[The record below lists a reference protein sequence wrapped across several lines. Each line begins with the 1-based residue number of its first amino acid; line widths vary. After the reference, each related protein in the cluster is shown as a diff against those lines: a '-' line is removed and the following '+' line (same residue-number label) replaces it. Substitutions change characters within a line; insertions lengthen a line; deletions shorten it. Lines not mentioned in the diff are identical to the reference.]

1 MALIDNK
8 GKTMLE
14 ALTNALNSADEVD
27 ICVGYFYFSGFEA
40 LADNLKNKKVRILVG
55 KEIDPECIPEIVKYS
70 RIKDE
75 HLDRWAPRRPT
86 SSALQLK
93 QNYLDA
99 LVGLVNDSETF
110 DSENSTEIFEMFV
123 SKILDGSLT
132 IRKTKEDF
140 HGKFYLLKN
149 DESSNQGGDYPGTLF
164 SGSSNLTYKGLSG
177 QGELNTSSREKSTF
191 LEHQAKFNELW
202 DSSQSILI
210 VDQSTAPE
218 FVDTLKEKL
227 WIYQTPSPYELYI
240 RVLHEIYQKLEEDS
254 RILTPGKITHG
265 EYMDFEYQTDAVIM
279 ALDRIEKFD
288 GVIIAD
294 VVGLGKSIIASTI
307 ARNLDLNTVIISPP
321 HLIPQWEDYKEIFGI
336 KGAKVHSAGNI
347 KSVYERYADSK
358 QPLLILI
365 DEAHRF
371 RNEDTEDYKLLHQ
384 VCRSNPDNKVVLLT
398 ATPFNNS
405 PKDIFA
411 LMKLF
416 QTPGQ
421 STIRSID
428 NLSIRFRE
436 LIQKYRKLRTDLRK
450 SSAKEIE
457 IQMRE
462 ISEEQRRFL
471 EPIVIRRSRLDLEYI
486 SRYKNDLN
494 RQNIHFAKV
503 KGPEL
508 LEYDLGKLSNL
519 YLETLNLIG
528 NPESNDGFIGA
539 RYKPATYIVAKEE
552 FLERFGEEVAGLDL
566 RVAQTN
572 LSDFMRKLLVMRF
585 ESSKPAFKSTL
596 EKMIRNNELIVNW
609 WNELGLVPIMKK
621 GTLPDPTDFDLEDGL
636 ADNDL
641 EDKLD
646 FLRKSKGL
654 LEIPT
659 EWIDA
664 QFIADVKHDIDILTR
679 IHQNWF
685 ESNEISSEDPKLEK
699 LVETI
704 KLLQRENLN
713 RKIVIFSVYADTV
726 NAVTESLINKG
737 LKGVLRY
744 TASDANKDSR
754 KILLSN
760 FDASYSMGAKQDEYQ
775 ILVCTDALSEGVN
788 LHRAGVI
795 INYDIPYNPT
805 RVIQRI
811 GRINRINLKVF
822 DELHIY
828 NFFPTVVGELETRL
842 KAISTLKI
850 GLINNIVG
858 SDTRSLTPDEDV
870 QSFFKDEF
878 NRTEGSQD
886 QLSWDSKYIEDYE
899 NAIKDRAFL
908 EQIIK
913 IPRRTRIGRKNM
925 PENRG
930 IIFSKRGG
938 QTIFITATPN
948 DPAEIIMAERGLE
961 LFKAEIE
968 SESTEISPKFPELFS
983 IAREK
988 LYEKHPMPEIRGRR
1002 KDALKLI
1009 EAIRSAVPS
1018 GESYCTDLARIIS
1031 KYDDVSD
1038 GTLKDISQIREK
1050 DPEAALA
1057 KIQEFVPDNFIRNI
1071 LNRIQRMDEDQ
1082 DVILLAEEFLK

>member
-8 GKTMLE
+8 DKTMLE
-14 ALTNALNSADEVD
+14 ALTNALETADEVD
-27 ICVGYFYFSGFEA
+27 ICVGYFYFSGFQA
-40 LADNLKNKKVRILVG
+40 LADKLKSKKVRILVG

-75 HLDRWAPRRPT
+75 HLDRWSPRRPT
-86 SSALQLK
+86 TSALQLK
-93 QNYLDA
+93 QNYIDA
-99 LVGLVNDSETF
+99 LIGLVNDSETF
-110 DSENSTEIFEMFV
+110 DSESSTQIFEMFV
-123 SKILDGSLT
+123 AKILDGTLI

-149 DESSNQGGDYPGTLF
+149 SEKSNQGGDYPGTLF

-177 QGELNTSSREKSTF
+177 QGELNSSSREKNIF
-191 LEHQAKFNELW
+191 LEHQAKFEELW

-210 VDQSTAPE
+210 VDQSTATE

-240 RVLHEIYQKLEEDS
+240 RVLHEIYMKLEDDS
-254 RILTPGKITHG
+254 RILTPGKITSG

-279 ALDRIEKFD
+279 ALDRLEKFD

-307 ARNLDLNTVIISPP
+307 ARNIDINTVIISPP

-336 KGAKVHSAGNI
+336 KGSKVYSAGNI
-347 KSVYERYADSK
+347 KSVYERYSDSK
-358 QPLLILI
+358 QPLLLLI

-371 RNEDTEDYKLLHQ
+371 RNEDTDDYRLLHQ
-384 VCRSNPDNKVVLLT
+384 ICRSNPENKVILLT

-421 STIRSID
+421 STIRSVD

-450 SSAKEIE
+450 STTKEIE
-457 IQMRE
+457 TQMLE

-471 EPIVIRRSRLDLEYI
+471 EPIVIRRSRLDLEFI
-486 SRYKNDLN
+486 SRYREDLK
-494 RQNIHFAKV
+494 RQNIQFAKI

-508 LEYDLGKLSNL
+508 LEYDLGNLASL
-519 YLETLNLIG
+519 YLETLNQIG
-528 NPESNDGFIGA
+528 NPESKDGFIGA
-539 RYKPATYIVAKEE
+539 RYKPATYIVSKDE
-552 FLERFGEEVAGLDL
+552 FLERFGEDVAGLDL

-585 ESSKPAFKSTL
+585 ESSKMAFKSTL
-596 EKMIRNNELIVNW
+596 EKMIQNNFLIVKW
-609 WNELGLVPIMKK
+609 WDELGLVPIMKK
-621 GTLPDPTDFDLEDGL
+621 GNLPDPSEFDLEDGL
-636 ADNDL
+636 PDNDL
-641 EDKLD
+641 ESKLD
-646 FLRKSKGL
+646 FLRKNKGL
-654 LEIPT
+654 LEIPID
-659 EWIDA
+659 WIDS
-664 QFIADVKHDIDILTR
+664 QFIDDVKHDISILSK
-679 IHQNWF
+679 IHDSWF
-685 ESNEISSEDPKLEK
+685 GSEPHSEEDPKLDK

-704 KLLQRENLN
+704 IKLQAENRD
-713 RKIVIFSVYADTV
+713 RKIVVFSVYADTV
-726 NAVTESLINKG
+726 NSVAESLVKSG
-737 LKGVLRY
+737 LTGVLRF
-744 TASDANKDSR
+744 TASDTNKDSR
-754 KILLSN
+754 KVLLSN
-760 FDASYSMGAKQDEYQ
+760 FDASYSLGPKVNDFQ

-788 LHRAGVI
+788 LHRAGVV

-822 DELHIY
+822 DELLIF

-858 SDTRSLTPDEDV
+858 TDTRSLTLDEDV
-870 QSFFKDEF
+870 QTFFKDEF

-886 QLSWDSKYIEDYE
+886 QLSWDSVYIEDYE
-899 NAIKDRAFL
+899 TAVKDSNVMSL
-908 EQIIK
+908 VTK
-913 IPRRTRIGRKNM
+913 IPRRTRIGRPKM
-925 PENRG
+925 GESRG
-930 IIFSKRGG
+930 VVFSKRGS
-938 QTIFITATPN
+938 QTIFITASADEPS
-948 DPAEIIMAERGLE
+948 EIIMADKGLE
-961 LFKAEIE
+961 YFKADKN
-968 SESTEISPKFPELFS
+968 SESVEISPKFPELF
-983 IAREK
+983 AFAKEK

-1009 EAIRSAVPS
+1009 EAIRTAAPS

-1038 GTLKDISQIREK
+1038 GTLKDIAQIREK
-1050 DPEAALA
+1050 DPEVALK
-1057 KIQEFVPDNFIRNI
+1057 KIQEYVPDSFVRNI